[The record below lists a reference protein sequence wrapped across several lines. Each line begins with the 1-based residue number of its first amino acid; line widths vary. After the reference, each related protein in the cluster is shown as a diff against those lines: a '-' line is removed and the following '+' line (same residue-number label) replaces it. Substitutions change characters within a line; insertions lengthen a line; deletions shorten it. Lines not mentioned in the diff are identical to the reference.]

1 MNINDLSIGEL
12 KAAYDFVVMGL
23 KNMED
28 DAKRKGAPV
37 HSIPAHKEILSAADS
52 VIMT

>member
-12 KAAYDFVVMGL
+12 KAAYDFVVMYL
-23 KNMED
+23 KNMEMT
-28 DAKRKGAPV
+28 
-37 HSIPAHKEILSAADS
+37 LSAKEHQYLSSPHKGILPHADS